1 MQRHLHAIY
10 AVEAPDVREFLVP
23 PELLPRYA
31 PGHREAREWVLV
43 RERRDGVDIGVYLDP
58 RDVERVESLG
68 PQAASEEALPALCNV
83 TEGVSHF
90 LLLFR
95 RAARD
100 EPVSL
105 LELEAQAEVDKYV
118 TVTLH
123 RRHRRSAR
131 EAEGPRA
138 ERGHSEQLR
147 RRLFREARLADGL
160 HPEERER
167 YTEAAR
173 LADRYC
179 ARLEACPDTSS
190 MLGELRRFYRLSGPA
205 RMARLRNAA

>member
-1 MQRHLHAIY
+1 M
-10 AVEAPDVREFLVP
+10 REFLVP

-58 RDVERVESLG
+58 RDVERVEALG

-95 RAARD
+95 RATRE

-123 RRHRRSAR
+123 RRHRRGAR
-131 EAEGPRA
+131 HGEGQRA
-138 ERGHSEQLR
+138 ERRHSEQLR
-147 RRLFREARLADGL
+147 RRLFRDAALADGL
-160 HPEERER
+160 RPDEQER

-179 ARLEACPDTSS
+179 ARLEACPDTGS

-205 RMARLRNAA
+205 RMARLREAA